1 MPPKSAKKQNPE
13 DMLIRIIRVAEI
25 LAKGNGEPS
34 PVSIGDVQSSESH
47 SEWRVKKKK
56 KTQR

>member
-1 MPPKSAKKQNPE
+1 MPPKSTKKQKPE

-34 PVSIGDVQSSESH
+34 PVSIGDVKSSESH
-47 SEWRVKKKK
+47 SEGRVIRVQ

>member
-1 MPPKSAKKQNPE
+1 MPPKSTKKQKPE

-25 LAKGNGEPS
+25 LAKGKGGPS
-34 PVSIGDVQSSESH
+34 PVSIGDVKSIESH
-47 SEWRVKKKK
+47 SEARVVRVQ